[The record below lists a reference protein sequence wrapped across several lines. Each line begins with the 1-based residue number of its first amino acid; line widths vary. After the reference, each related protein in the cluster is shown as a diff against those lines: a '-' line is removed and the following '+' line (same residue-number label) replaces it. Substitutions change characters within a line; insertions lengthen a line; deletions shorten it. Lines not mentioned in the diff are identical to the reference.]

1 MVLERVKV
9 KARIWYT
16 AHSDLYHYDIRT
28 DSGRLIGSGITNTL
42 AEAQEVSN
50 DRIRLLVM

>member
-42 AEAQEVSN
+42 AEAQEESN

>member
-1 MVLERVKV
+1 M

-16 AHSDLYHYDIRT
+16 AHSDLYHYEIRSY
-28 DSGRLIGSGITNTL
+28 SGRLIGSGITHTL
-42 AEAQEVSN
+42 EEAQDVSA

>member
-1 MVLERVKV
+1 M
-9 KARIWYT
+9 KACIWYT

-28 DSGRLIGSGITNTL
+28 NSGRLIGSGITNTL

>member
-1 MVLERVKV
+1 V

-16 AHSDLYHYDIRT
+16 AHSGLYYYDIRT

-42 AEAQEVSN
+42 EEAQEVSN